1 MAQDYD
7 SPRNK
12 DEDEESLQ
20 ALSKGSQNNSNDMD
34 DDENAIAEDYEL
46 PGADLSGDRHSDAGR
61 RVHLLRMLPGEAS
74 QPACLH
80 YRRRTAG
87 MQGVCGLMAFDEAY
101 NEPENVEVLVK
112 SLDPGQPAQLHY
124 AHAGDAGAD
133 LRTTEEV
140 TLKPFQRALVP
151 TGVAIALPAG
161 YVALVH
167 PRSGLAVKQGVT
179 VLNAP
184 GTIDAGYRGEI
195 KVPLINLDPER
206 AVTFHPGDRIAQ
218 LVIQRYVEAKFI
230 EAQTLPGS
238 DRAERGFGSTG
249 VAS

>member
-1 MAQDYD
+1 
-7 SPRNK
+7 
-12 DEDEESLQ
+12 
-20 ALSKGSQNNSNDMD
+20 
-34 DDENAIAEDYEL
+34 
-46 PGADLSGDRHSDAGR
+46 
-61 RVHLLRMLPGEAS
+61 
-74 QPACLH
+74 
-80 YRRRTAG
+80 
-87 MQGVCGLMAFDEAY
+87 MAFDEAY

-133 LRTTEEV
+133 LRPTEEV
-140 TLKPFQRALVP
+140 TLKPFQRARVP
-151 TGVAIALPAG
+151 TGTAIALPAG

-218 LVIQRYVEAKFI
+218 LA
-230 EAQTLPGS
+230 LPVPTGS
-238 DRAERGFGSTG
+238 GMSTASHSWSSNATSRQNSSRRRPCLDPTARN
-249 VAS
+249 VASDQPALRPDGTAIHKDRGCIRPCNTRPDTSVIW

>member
-1 MAQDYD
+1 
-7 SPRNK
+7 
-12 DEDEESLQ
+12 
-20 ALSKGSQNNSNDMD
+20 
-34 DDENAIAEDYEL
+34 
-46 PGADLSGDRHSDAGR
+46 
-61 RVHLLRMLPGEAS
+61 
-74 QPACLH
+74 
-80 YRRRTAG
+80 
-87 MQGVCGLMAFDEAY
+87 MAFDETY

-112 SLDPGQPAQLHY
+112 SLNPDQPAELYY

-195 KVPLINLDPER
+195 KVPLINLDPEHT
-206 AVTFHPGDRIAQ
+206 VTFHPGDR
-218 LVIQRYVEAKFI
+218 VAKRRRCPDL
-230 EAQTLPGS
+230 TVLS
-238 DRAERGFGSTG
+238 
-249 VAS
+249 VASDPPVWPPEPSMRRHKRQESANVGGTMFFGGIWPCNTRSDTSNIP

>member
-1 MAQDYD
+1 
-7 SPRNK
+7 
-12 DEDEESLQ
+12 
-20 ALSKGSQNNSNDMD
+20 
-34 DDENAIAEDYEL
+34 
-46 PGADLSGDRHSDAGR
+46 
-61 RVHLLRMLPGEAS
+61 
-74 QPACLH
+74 
-80 YRRRTAG
+80 
-87 MQGVCGLMAFDEAY
+87 MAFDEAY

-112 SLDPGQPAQLHY
+112 SLDPDHPVELYY

-133 LRTTEEV
+133 LHTTEEV

-195 KVPLINLDPER
+195 KVPLINLDPEHT
-206 AVTFHPGDRIAQ
+206 AHFEIGDRIAQ
-218 LVIQRYVEAKFI
+218 LVIQRYVEARFI
-230 EAQTLPGS
+230 PAETLPGS

-249 VAS
+249 IKA